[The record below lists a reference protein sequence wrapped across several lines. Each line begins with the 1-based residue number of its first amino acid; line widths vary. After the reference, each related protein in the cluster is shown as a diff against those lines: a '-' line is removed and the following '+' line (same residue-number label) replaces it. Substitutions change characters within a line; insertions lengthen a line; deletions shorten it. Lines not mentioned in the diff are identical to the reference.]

1 MSYFAAI
8 NYIGDNGFMNENYF
22 SPDYSSQMSWDKL
35 SARANLDINA
45 TKLTLV
51 KLNLL
56 GELSQHNRPATEYS
70 TLFPMI
76 YDVPAAA
83 FPVKTS
89 TGVWGGDNVRKIL
102 LQNRWLKVFPLEMT
116 GLYMPTCGL
125 SRTCRFLLPV

>member
-1 MSYFAAI
+1 MNWKDEVLKNKGTTHQFNASFTGGGKTVRYFAAI

-56 GELSQHNRPATEYS
+56 GELSQQ
-70 TLFPMI
+70 
-76 YDVPAAA
+76 DVY
-83 FPVKTS
+83 KRQS
-89 TGVWGGDNVRKIL
+89 TG
-102 LQNRWLKVFPLEMT
+102 
-116 GLYMPTCGL
+116 
-125 SRTCRFLLPV
+125 